1 MPPLCCGAYAAR
13 FSQCRAAATVQ
24 RRCCSRRCIACWCG
38 FLSHRHPSEPDNCY
52 YIFTIAVFDLALLS
66 ASLYLLDM
74 SPSTPPLVLAL
85 TAASAAA
92 VSPPLVLN
100 LENCMYHSRT
110 SSYVGS
116 TVLLLASQILELPLR
131 MEKTKSDSVRSCT
144 CTLTLW

>member
-1 MPPLCCGAYAAR
+1 VVHMLLASANAALLPLCNDAVAVDAALRAGAA
-13 FSQCRAAATVQ
+13 SCHCCR
-24 RRCCSRRCIACWCG
+24 
-38 FLSHRHPSEPDNCY
+38 HRHPSEPDNCY

-100 LENCMYHSRT
+100 LENCMYHSRKT
-110 SSYVGS
+110 SYVGS
-116 TVLLLASQILELPLR
+116 TAFLLASQILEPSPLPFTFV
-131 MEKTKSDSVRSCT
+131 E
-144 CTLTLW
+144 